1 MSSSPWST
9 PSVLA
14 DEAVAAVEPHVADTE
29 PLKRRA
35 EHRQQPAD
43 VVEVDVGA
51 HDDVEVALVHRLC
64 LKAPG
69 EPGPGAAAVD
79 QRAVRRYPRPRRG

>member
-1 MSSSPWST
+1 
-9 PSVLA
+9 V
-14 DEAVAAVEPHVADTE
+14 VAAVEPHVADTE
-29 PLKRRA
+29 TLKRRA

-79 QRAVRRYPRPRRG
+79 QHAVGRYPRPRRG

>member
-1 MSSSPWST
+1 
-9 PSVLA
+9 V
-14 DEAVAAVEPHVADTE
+14 VAAVEPHVADTE

-79 QRAVRRYPRPRRG
+79 QHAVRRYPRPRRG